1 MSWMISRAMME
12 ACANSP
18 SLPGLVAA
26 YSADTCSD
34 GAPSAPLSVMPTRR
48 RFYAKDKMMGYSHRS
63 LCGLTCPRLTAT
75 HGRALLRSYLAD
87 FHARISAQPER
98 EPASQVADPASGR
111 NLPGLLARF
120 DRATCSWKTPQSSL
134 LAASTLFSGTWP
146 RSGSMRNGA
155 CYRQPMLAPRT
166 GAIGCGLWPTPTVH
180 GNYNRAGASPTSG
193 NGLATFVSL
202 FPAPTATNT
211 KAVHMRGA
219 DKGKARKSRSYLPTP
234 TCNDAK
240 NSTLP
245 PSQQHRD
252 GMAGYLMRNGE
263 PSGGQLNPDW
273 VEWLMNWPI
282 GWSSLEPMPA
292 LDWPTWE
299 REPADVPRV
308 ATGIAARVDR
318 LKCIGN
324 GQVPACAAEAW
335 RQLHKR
341 LMEQP

>member
-1 MSWMISRAMME
+1 MSWLFSQA
-12 ACANSP
+12 
-18 SLPGLVAA
+18 LVAA

-34 GAPSAPLSVMPTRR
+34 GAQSAPLSAMPTRR

-63 LCGLTCPRLTAT
+63 LCGLTCRRLTAT
-75 HGRALLRSYLAD
+75 HGRALLMSFLAD

-98 EPASQVADPASGR
+98 EPASQVAAPASGKS
-111 NLPGLLARF
+111 LPGLLARF

-134 LAASTLFSGTWP
+134 IAASTLFSGTWP

-155 CYRQPMLAPRT
+155 CYRRPMLAPRT
-166 GAIGCGLWPTPTVH
+166 GGTECGLWATPASTDGQRGGTITPHMTGQSLPQMVNTPEKWPTPTVH
-180 GNYNRAGASPTSG
+180 GNYNRVGASPTSG
-193 NGLATFVSL
+193 NGLATLVSL
-202 FPAPTATNT
+202 F
-211 KAVHMRGA
+211 
-219 DKGKARKSRSYLPTP
+219 PTP

-245 PSQQHRD
+245 PSQAQRD

-273 VEWLMNWPI
+273 VEWLMGWPI
-282 GWSSLEPMPA
+282 GWSRLEPMQA
-292 LDWPTWE
+292 VGWPTWDC
-299 REPADVPRV
+299 EPADVPRV
-308 ATGIAARVDR
+308 ETGIAARVDR

-341 LMEQP
+341 LMEDK